1 MAPESVTGY
10 ECEYVRKDHQWMDV
24 MQRSLMRCV
33 RVSVECGH
41 HLILG
46 YRLEIP
52 LVSLVSVECGPDL

>member
-1 MAPESVTGY
+1 
-10 ECEYVRKDHQWMDV
+10 MDV

-41 HLILG
+41 DLITG

-52 LVSLVSVECGPDL
+52 LVSLVSVECGHDL